1 MCRGRG
7 RRCTSILAGRRPAAP
22 CLSVAAFRSGSA
34 GAVRRSPFRL
44 PARGGRAG
52 ASDAAADEGAD
63 VLIARR
69 GDNLGAFDNAFLA
82 SGSSRRAP
90 VASGIADRSVPSDGF
105 AVGVAPSS
113 GFAAMKARGPPPA
126 IRRPRSGRPTS
137 DRPTSKG
144 ACRKVRPTSV
154 NIWECQDAERSD
166 EAIPLDRRGALRT
179 PRDDKSRSL
188 IHPSRSVEMHPAGAG
203 PLNYAG
209 LAADLSCRGPR
220 LRLVPAVEIPPP

>member
-1 MCRGRG
+1 MRGAARRTIPCAGGRG
-7 RRCTSILAGRRPAAP
+7 RRRTSILAGRRPAAP
-22 CLSVAAFRSGSA
+22 CLGVAAFRSGSA

-137 DRPTSKG
+137 DGPTSKG
-144 ACRKVRPTSV
+144 FGRARLPRGGPCAPRAAQRAPPQPAIRRPRCGRPTS
-154 NIWECQDAERSD
+154 
-166 EAIPLDRRGALRT
+166 
-179 PRDDKSRSL
+179 
-188 IHPSRSVEMHPAGAG
+188 AG
-203 PLNYAG
+203 PPRRARAG
-209 LAADLSCRGPR
+209 K
-220 LRLVPAVEIPPP
+220 